1 MDVLPLSLKL
11 DGQPVLV
18 VGGGEVARRKI
29 ELLVAA
35 GADTEVVAPEV
46 SADLR
51 AYCAERNINVT
62 SRAFRAADV
71 DGRLLVVAAT
81 NDEAVNEHVHRLCVR
96 AKVLVNCV
104 DDGERSTALFPAIVD
119 RGAVTVAISTGGA
132 SPTLAR
138 RLRELIEGVLP
149 SNLGALADYLAS
161 RRERLKSLL
170 PDVGERRRFWDRAID
185 SDLAALAARGDVA
198 AADERLADAVD
209 AGRTRGS
216 YRSSVRAPAIR
227 TCSR

>member
-11 DGQPVLV
+11 AGQPVLV

-35 GADTEVVAPEV
+35 GAVIEVVAPDV
-46 SADLR
+46 STELR
-51 AYCAERNINVT
+51 AYCAEHTVNVT
-62 SRAFRAADV
+62 SRRFRPGDV

-81 NDEAVNEHVHRLCVR
+81 NDEAVNEDVHRACAR
-96 AKVLVNCV
+96 ARVLVNCV

-119 RGAVTVAISTGGA
+119 RGAVTVAISTSGA

-170 PDVGERRRFWDRAID
+170 PDIGERRRFWDRAID
-185 SDLAALAARGDVA
+185 SELGALAASGDVA
-198 AADERLADAVD
+198 AADERLTRAAE
-209 AGRTRGS
+209 AGRIRGWC
-216 YRSSVRAPAIR
+216 RWSVPVRAIR
-227 TCSR
+227 TCSL